1 MTVHILGRRMGH
13 DVSAPLKGTTV
24 DRSGEGVVDNQGH
37 AMFMRNACKLL
48 NIENLTARVGDS
60 FAKQSLRVGAESS
73 RDFLFRGFLRYEGT
87 LDT

>member
-1 MTVHILGRRMGH
+1 MTVHILGGRVG
-13 DVSAPLKGTTV
+13 DNVSAPLKGTTV

-37 AMFMRNACKLL
+37 TVLMRNACKFLDV
-48 NIENLTARVGDS
+48 ENLTTRIGNG
-60 FAKQSLRVGAESS
+60 FAKQSLGVRTESS